1 MRNFSAEG
9 DFIDNN
15 WISNVLDH
23 AISKKA
29 SDIHIDPHQQGSMI
43 RLRIDGMLHEIGAFD
58 TNLHASSVSQIK
70 ILASLDIVNV
80 FVPQD
85 GQFEHQ
91 INGQRH
97 YVRVS
102 TFPTIYGE
110 AVVMRI
116 LNHSKSSVRLQDLGL
131 YEQQLSDLYSIIFNP
146 FGMVLATGPT
156 GSGKST
162 LLNSILSQLNTD
174 QNNIITVE
182 NPVEFRIKGVRQTQ
196 IDPVHNFGFAEALR
210 AILRQ
215 DPDIMMIGEI
225 RDAETAQVAV
235 QAALA
240 GRLLFS
246 TFHTFDLLGIVAR
259 LIEMGIPRSV
269 IAHILNG
276 VISARLVR
284 KICDHCREKH
294 DLSDYEKFIFRKY
307 DVANVQFY
315 HGRGCDACGD
325 TGYDGTVGIYEIV
338 PFDTDLRA
346 AVLDNMSSAEFEK
359 VVKSKK
365 IISLFESAL
374 IKARDGVTTP
384 AEVIRVV
391 GTK

>member
-1 MRNFSAEG
+1 MRDSSDEQNL
-9 DFIDNN
+9 IDSN
-15 WISNVLDH
+15 WISNVLNH
-23 AISKKA
+23 AIRKHA
-29 SDIHIDPHQQGSMI
+29 SDIHIDPHQQGSVI
-43 RLRIDGMLHEIGAFD
+43 RVRIDGMLHQIGSFD

-70 ILASLDIVNV
+70 ILSNLDIVNV
-80 FVPQD
+80 FIPQD

-91 INGQRH
+91 LDDQRH

-116 LNHSKSSVRLQDLGL
+116 LNHAKSSVRIHDLGM
-131 YEQQLSDLYSIIFNP
+131 YEQQVADLYSIIFNP

-162 LLNSILSQLNTD
+162 LLNSILAELNTE

-182 NPVEFRIKGVRQTQ
+182 NPVEFRIEGVRQTQ
-196 IDPVHNFGFAEALR
+196 IDPIHNFGFAEALR

-225 RDAETAQVAV
+225 RDSETAQVAV

-259 LIEMGIPRSV
+259 LIEMNIPRSV

-276 VISARLVR
+276 VISVRLVR
-284 KICDHCREKH
+284 KICNNCREPH
-294 DLSDYEKFIFRKY
+294 VLTDYEKFVFRKY
-307 DVANVQFY
+307 AIADIQFY
-315 HGRGCDACGD
+315 HGHGCEKCSD
-325 TGYDGTVGIYEIV
+325 TGYDGTVGIYEVV
-338 PFDTDLRA
+338 PFDTDLRT
-346 AVLDNMSSAEFEK
+346 AVLDNVTSADFHK
-359 VVKSKK
+359 IIKGKK
-365 IISLFESAL
+365 ILTLFDGAL
-374 IKARDGVTTP
+374 IKARDGVTTT
-384 AEVIRVV
+384 AEVIRVI
-391 GTK
+391 GAK

>member
-1 MRNFSAEG
+1 MTSFSGNEN
-9 DFIDNN
+9 FIDSN

-23 AISKKA
+23 AIDKHA
-29 SDIHIDPHQQGSMI
+29 SDIHIDPNQQGSVI
-43 RLRIDGMLHEIGAFD
+43 RLRIDGMLYEIGSFD
-58 TNLHASSVSQIK
+58 INLHASAVSQIK
-70 ILASLDIVNV
+70 ILSNLDIVNV
-80 FVPQD
+80 FIPQD
-85 GQFEHQ
+85 GQFEHLSNDQ
-91 INGQRH
+91 KH
-97 YVRVS
+97 YIRVS

-116 LNHSKSSVRLQDLGL
+116 LNHTKSSLRIQDLGL
-131 YEQQLSDLYSIIFNP
+131 YEQQVSDLYSIIINP
-146 FGMVLATGPT
+146 FGMVLVTGPT

-162 LLNSILSQLNTD
+162 LLNSILAQLNTE

-182 NPVEFRIKGVRQTQ
+182 NPVEFRINGVRQTQ
-196 IDPVHNFGFAEALR
+196 INPTHDFGFAEALR

-225 RDAETAQVAV
+225 RDSETAQVAV

-259 LIEMGIPRSV
+259 FIEMNIPRSV

-284 KICDHCREKH
+284 KICNNCREPH
-294 DLSDYEKFIFRKY
+294 ELSDYEKFVFRKY
-307 DVANVQFY
+307 AIADIQFFQG
-315 HGRGCDACGD
+315 HGCEKCNN

-338 PFDTDLRA
+338 PFDTELRT
-346 AVLDNMSSAEFEK
+346 AVLDNVSSADFNK
-359 VVKSKK
+359 IIKGKK
-365 IISLFESAL
+365 ILTLFEGAL
-374 IKARDGVTTP
+374 VKARDGVTTT
-384 AEVIRVV
+384 AEVIRVI
-391 GTK
+391 GAK

>member
-1 MRNFSAEG
+1 MRDSSDEQNL
-9 DFIDNN
+9 IDSD
-15 WISNVLDH
+15 WISNVLNH
-23 AISKKA
+23 AIRKHA
-29 SDIHIDPHQQGSMI
+29 SDIHIDPHQQGSVI
-43 RLRIDGMLHEIGAFD
+43 RVRIDGMLHQIGSFD

-70 ILASLDIVNV
+70 ILSNLDIVNV
-80 FVPQD
+80 FIPQD

-91 INGQRH
+91 IGDQRH

-116 LNHSKSSVRLQDLGL
+116 LNHSKSSVSIHDLGL
-131 YEQQLSDLYSIIFNP
+131 YEQQVADLYSIIFNP

-162 LLNSILSQLNTD
+162 LLNSILTELNTE

-182 NPVEFRIKGVRQTQ
+182 NPVEFRIDGVRQTQ
-196 IDPVHNFGFAEALR
+196 IDPIHNFGFAEALR

-225 RDAETAQVAV
+225 RDSETAQVAV

-259 LIEMGIPRSV
+259 LIEMNIPRSV

-276 VISARLVR
+276 VISVRLVR
-284 KICDHCREKH
+284 KICNNCREPH
-294 DLSDYEKFIFRKY
+294 ELTDHEKFVFRKY
-307 DVANVQFY
+307 AIADIQFY
-315 HGRGCDACGD
+315 HGHGCEKCSD
-325 TGYDGTVGIYEIV
+325 TGYDGTVGIYEVV
-338 PFDTDLRA
+338 PFDTDLRT
-346 AVLDNMSSAEFEK
+346 AVLDNVTSADFHK
-359 VVKSKK
+359 IIKSKK
-365 IISLFESAL
+365 ILTLFDGAL
-374 IKARDGVTTP
+374 IKARDGVTTT
-384 AEVIRVV
+384 AEVIRVI
-391 GTK
+391 GAK